1 MSDMNKKLLSLVLDK
16 LRGLDLK
23 DIESIEVSNKRY
35 IETTT
40 LTIEIDYIQG
50 KDIGQDMILTIALL
64 CSIIGGVVGYVIA
77 RYVVGKWISNL
88 VLEKLQDVID
98 DFEYTNRKDQS

>member
-1 MSDMNKKLLSLVLDK
+1 MREGFGIGMSDMNEKLLSLVLDK

-23 DIESIEVSNKRY
+23 DIESIEVINKRY

-50 KDIGQDMILTIALL
+50 KDIG
-64 CSIIGGVVGYVIA
+64 
-77 RYVVGKWISNL
+77 
-88 VLEKLQDVID
+88 
-98 DFEYTNRKDQS
+98 

>member
-1 MSDMNKKLLSLVLDK
+1 MNVDHVERGIGIGMSDMNEKLLSLVLDK

-50 KDIGQDMILTIALL
+50 KDIG
-64 CSIIGGVVGYVIA
+64 
-77 RYVVGKWISNL
+77 
-88 VLEKLQDVID
+88 
-98 DFEYTNRKDQS
+98 

>member
-50 KDIGQDMILTIALL
+50 KDIG
-64 CSIIGGVVGYVIA
+64 
-77 RYVVGKWISNL
+77 
-88 VLEKLQDVID
+88 
-98 DFEYTNRKDQS
+98 